1 MSLSVSEQV
10 ARFAVGLSLDDVP
23 VDVRELTKLFILDG
37 LGAAVRAAE
46 FDFAASVRK
55 AIRRLGDGGECRAID
70 ASLRTSPA
78 WAALLNG
85 TLVHGLDFDDTH
97 LRGVYHAT
105 APALSAALAWAEAGG
120 ATGEEL
126 LTSVVAGLEV
136 GCRLAAAAPGEFADA
151 GFHTTSV
158 IGTFGAA
165 CAAGTLIGLDEGA
178 LANALGIAGSQA
190 SGILELGSWLKRIHA
205 GWAAH
210 GAIVACYL
218 ADEGFTGPRTVFEGD
233 RGVFHGFAR
242 RRLQPTDISFEPDA
256 DSWQIRNVR
265 LKEFPC
271 CQLLQA
277 YVGAALAIRQLENFD
292 LRQVVAVRCP
302 VDDRIRNSICE
313 PTDDKVS
320 PPSAYQALFS
330 LQYSVALALVNGNV
344 TLDSYHGPLDHPDEV
359 GRIARLV
366 ECPRGDSGY
375 PDKLRGEVEVVLSD
389 GERLSWTVADSWGD
403 ASRPLTPDDVIQKFA
418 RNAIPVRGAAWA
430 ARIAAL
436 IMDLEHA
443 PSLDPIYE
451 TEGH

>member
-1 MSLSVSEQV
+1 MSLTISERA
-10 ARFAVGLSLDDVP
+10 ARFAAGLSLDDVP
-23 VDVRELTKLFILDG
+23 ADVRTLTKLLILDC
-37 LGAAVRAAE
+37 LGVAARAAE

-55 AIRRLGDGGECRAID
+55 AVLRLGAGGDCRVID

-105 APALSAALAWAEAGG
+105 APALSAALAMGEAEG
-120 ATGEEL
+120 ATGEQL

-158 IGTFGAA
+158 IGAFGAA
-165 CAAGTLIGLDEGA
+165 SAVGAMMGLDEGT

-210 GAIVACYL
+210 GGIAACYL
-218 ADEGFTGPRTVFEGD
+218 ADEGFTGPRAVFEGD
-233 RGVFHGFAR
+233 RGVFQGFAHH
-242 RRLQPTDISFEPDA
+242 RLRPSDISFGLDA
-256 DSWQIRNVR
+256 KDWQIRDIR

-277 YVGAALAIRQLENFD
+277 YVAAALAVRRMANFD
-292 LRQVVAVRCP
+292 LRQVVAVHCP

-313 PTDDKVS
+313 PAAERVAPSS
-320 PPSAYQALFS
+320 PYQALFS
-330 LQYSVALALVNGNV
+330 LQYSVALALVNGHV
-344 TLDSYHGPLDHPDEV
+344 TLDSYHGPVDDPGEV
-359 GRIARLV
+359 SRIAGLV

-375 PDKLRGEVEVVLSD
+375 PDKLRGEIEVVLSS
-389 GERLSWTVADSWGD
+389 GERLSWTAADSWGD
-403 ASRPLTPDDVIQKFA
+403 PSRPVTADDVTHKFMT
-418 RNAIPVRGAAWA
+418 NAVPVRGAAWA
-430 ARIAAL
+430 ARIV
-436 IMDLEHA
+436 DLVMNLERA
-443 PSLDPIYE
+443 PSLDPVYE
-451 TEGH
+451 IEGH